1 MSNSAV
7 MTMRDSFIG
16 TLCDRM
22 ASDHS
27 IFFLAADL
35 GAPALDRLRDQFPDR
50 FINVGIAEQNLINVA
65 AGLALEGFSV
75 YSYAIAPFITM
86 RAYEQA
92 RVNLAISSQVRP
104 VNVTMIGLGGGV
116 SYQVSGP
123 THHCLEDLAI
133 MRLLPNMSV
142 YSPSDPVVA
151 AKLVDHTL
159 TTVGP
164 KYIRFDGKAL
174 PALHADPSA
183 IDLKRGFAPLAQG
196 SDICLVSTGFMS
208 HRALKVAQARPGVAV
223 LDLFSLKP
231 CDEAALAQALAP
243 YRHVVTME
251 EAFINNGGLDS
262 LVTKVAREHTLS
274 CALHPVGVSD
284 RYVFDLG
291 SRDQL
296 HALNGMDDAAVV
308 ALVDR
313 LINLT
318 DRLRAA

>member
-1 MSNSAV
+1 MSTPTM

-22 ASDHS
+22 TTDDT

-35 GAPALDRLRDQFPDR
+35 GAPALDRMRDEFPGR

-65 AGLALEGFSV
+65 TGLALEGFAV
-75 YSYAIAPFITM
+75 YTYAIAPFITM

-92 RVNLAISSQVRP
+92 RVNLAVSSQIRP

-116 SYQVSGP
+116 SYVVSGP

-142 YSPSDPVVA
+142 YCPSDWVVA
-151 AKLVDHTL
+151 AQLVDHTR
-159 TTVGP
+159 TITGP

-174 PALHADPSA
+174 PALYTDPAS
-183 IDLKRGFAPLAQG
+183 INFTKGFAQLHSG
-196 SDICLVSTGFMS
+196 TDICLVSTGFMS
-208 HRALKVAQARPGVAV
+208 HRALNVARQCPGVAV
-223 LDLFSLKP
+223 IDLFSLKP
-231 CDEAALAQALAP
+231 CDEAALAAALSS
-243 YRHVVTME
+243 YRHIVTME

-262 LVTKVAREHTLS
+262 LVSKIIRVHDLNCRR
-274 CALHPVGVSD
+274 HPIGFDD

-291 SRDQL
+291 SRDHL
-296 HALNGMDDAAVV
+296 HAINGMDEAAVC
-308 ALVDR
+308 AL
-313 LINLT
+313 IT
-318 DRLRAA
+318 QLRMT

>member
-1 MSNSAV
+1 MSTPTL

-22 ASDHS
+22 ETDRSL
-27 IFFLAADL
+27 FFLVADL
-35 GAPALDRLRDQFPDR
+35 GAPALDRMREQFPDR
-50 FINVGIAEQNLINVA
+50 FLNVGIAEQNLINVA

-75 YSYAIAPFITM
+75 YTYAIAPFITM

-92 RVNLAISSQVRP
+92 RVNLAISSQIRP

-142 YSPSDPVVA
+142 YCPSDWGLA
-151 AKLVDHTL
+151 AALVDHTRSMP
-159 TTVGP
+159 GP
-164 KYIRFDGKAL
+164 KYIRFDGKSL
-174 PALHADPSA
+174 PPLYADPA
-183 IDLKRGFAPLAQG
+183 ALDFNKGFAPLAEG
-196 SDICLVSTGFMS
+196 SEICLVSTGFMS
-208 HRALKVAQARPGVAV
+208 HRAVKIAAGRPGVAA

-231 CDEAALAQALAP
+231 LDEAALAAALAP
-243 YRHVVTME
+243 YRHVITME

-262 LVTKVAREHTLS
+262 LVTKVVREHELG
-274 CALHPVGVSD
+274 CRQHPIGFND

-291 SRDQL
+291 SRDRL
-296 HALNGMDDAAVV
+296 HAVNGMDEAAVT
-308 ALVDR
+308 AL
-313 LINLT
+313 I